1 MELVLPRQ
9 QQWKNLWALRVR
21 LLKDLIIFGA
31 GGFGREVAWAIDR
44 INKVNPTWNLLG
56 FIDDNEEIQG
66 TVIDGNRVLGRSEDI
81 LSFPDAYIVCA
92 VGASRTREIIIGNL
106 KRINPHIHFG
116 TVIDPS
122 VAMSDTVSIGEGT
135 IICAN
140 NIITVNITI
149 GCHVIINLACTI
161 GHDSVLGDFATLY
174 PTVNVSGM
182 TTIGRATEIGTGT
195 QIIQGKKIGDYSVA
209 GAGAVIVS
217 DIKENSLAVG
227 CPAKVIKTY

>member
-1 MELVLPRQ
+1 M
-9 QQWKNLWALRVR
+9 
-21 LLKDLIIFGA
+21 KDLIIFGA
-31 GGFGREVAWAIDR
+31 GGFGREVAWAVER
-44 INKVNPTWNLLG
+44 INKFTPTWNLLG
-56 FIDDNEEIQG
+56 FMDDNDGIQG
-66 TVIDGNRVLGRSEDI
+66 TVINGYRVLGKSEDV

-92 VGASRTREIIIGNL
+92 VGASRTREKIIDNL
-106 KRINPHIHFG
+106 KRINPHIRFG
-116 TVIDPS
+116 TVKDPS
-122 VAMSDTVSIGEGT
+122 VVMSDSVTIGEGT

-161 GHDSVLGDFATLY
+161 GHDAVLGDFTTLY

-195 QIIQGKKIGDYSVA
+195 QIIQGMKIGDYSVA